1 VKAQGIGIIMQEP
14 FYSQKAA
21 NHVADKTGA
30 RVVVVANSV
39 GGEAG
44 ADDYPALLDLIVKRI
59 TGH

>member
-1 VKAQGIGIIMQEP
+1 MQEP